1 MLVNHLKKYRQK
13 QRSEGSLLPNNM
25 KTETV
30 AMILAGGQGSRL
42 GKLTENIAKPAV
54 SFGGNYRM
62 IDFALSN
69 CANSNIN
76 TVGVITQY
84 RPLALND
91 HVGNGSSW
99 GLNRYGGGAT
109 ILQPYSSVEGE
120 KFFEGTSH
128 AIYQNMGYIDLYDPE
143 YVVVLSGDHIYKMDY
158 EKMVEYHKEKNALLT
173 IAVREVPWEEAS
185 RFGIMNTDDTGRI
198 VEFEEKPEKPK
209 SNLASMGVYVFS
221 WKRLKKY
228 LSDAAAKGKEMDDFG
243 HDVIPAYLRNS
254 EAVYAYSFDG
264 YWKDVGTIESLWE
277 SNMEFLDPQHE
288 LNIRDASW
296 RIFSKSYNTTPQ
308 QIAEDAEVT
317 DSMVTDGCYVAGKV
331 KHSILG
337 HSVKI
342 GKNSVVKDSVI
353 MPNAVI
359 GENVYVEKAIIGEN
373 ARLYEGAQVI
383 GREGAIEVVGNEERL
398 GGKKDEE

>member
-1 MLVNHLKKYRQK
+1 
-13 QRSEGSLLPNNM
+13 M

-30 AMILAGGQGSRL
+30 GMILAGGQGSRL

-84 RPLALND
+84 RPLTLNE

-99 GLNRYGGGAT
+99 GLNRHGGGAT

-120 KFFEGTSH
+120 KFFEGTAH
-128 AIYQNMGYIDLYDPE
+128 AIYQNMSYIDLYDPE
-143 YVVVLSGDHIYKMDY
+143 YIVVLSGDHIYKMDY
-158 EKMVEYHKEKNALLT
+158 ESMVDYHKEKKALLT

-221 WKRLKKY
+221 WSHLRKY
-228 LSDAAAKGKEMDDFG
+228 LKDGADKGKQMNDFG

-254 EAVYAYSFDG
+254 ESVFAYNFEG

-277 SNMEFLDPQHE
+277 SNMEFLDPNHE
-288 LNIRDASW
+288 LGIRDSFW
-296 RIFSKSYNTTPQ
+296 RIYSKSKDITPQ
-308 QIAEDAEVT
+308 QILPNAQVK
-317 DSMVTDGCYVAGKV
+317 DSMITDGCYIAGEV
-331 KHSILG
+331 EHSVLG
-337 HSVKI
+337 NDVKI

-353 MPNAVI
+353 MTNAVI
-359 GENVYVEKAIIGEN
+359 GENVYIEKAIIGEN
-373 ARLYEGAQVI
+373 AQLYEGARVI
-383 GREGAIEVVGNEERL
+383 GKRGAIEVVGNEERL

>member
-1 MLVNHLKKYRQK
+1 
-13 QRSEGSLLPNNM
+13 
-25 KTETV
+25 
-30 AMILAGGQGSRL
+30 MILAGGQGSRL

-84 RPLALND
+84 RPLSLND

-99 GLNRYGGGAT
+99 GLNRHDGGAT

-120 KFFEGTSH
+120 NFFEGTAH
-128 AIYQNMGYIDLYDPE
+128 AIYQNMSYIDLQNPE
-143 YVVVLSGDHIYKMDY
+143 YIVVLSGDHIYKMDY
-158 EKMVEYHKEKNALLT
+158 GEMIEYHKKKKALLT
-173 IAVREVPWEEAS
+173 IAVREVPWAEAS

-221 WKRLKKY
+221 WSRLKKY
-228 LSDAAAKGKEMDDFG
+228 LQDAVDKGKKMDDFG
-243 HDVIPAYLRNS
+243 HDIIPAYLRNS
-254 EAVYAYSFDG
+254 EAVFAYNFEG

-277 SNMEFLDPQHE
+277 SNMEFLDPNHE
-288 LNIRDASW
+288 LDIRDSSW
-296 RIFSKSYNTTPQ
+296 RIFSKSQNTTPQ
-308 QIAEDAEVT
+308 QITEDAKVT
-317 DSMVTDGCYVAGKV
+317 DSMVTDGCYVAGTV
-331 KHSILG
+331 DHSILG
-337 HSVKI
+337 HQVKI
-342 GKNSVVKDSVI
+342 GKNSVIKDSVI

-359 GENVYVEKAIIGEN
+359 GENVYIEKAIVGEN
-373 ARLYEGAQVI
+373 AQLYEGAQVI
-383 GREGAIEVVGNEERL
+383 GKLGSIAVVGSEERL

>member
-1 MLVNHLKKYRQK
+1 
-13 QRSEGSLLPNNM
+13 
-25 KTETV
+25 
-30 AMILAGGQGSRL
+30 
-42 GKLTENIAKPAV
+42 
-54 SFGGNYRM
+54 
-62 IDFALSN
+62 
-69 CANSNIN
+69 
-76 TVGVITQY
+76 Y

-99 GLNRYGGGAT
+99 GLNRHGGGAT